1 MRCIPKPHCRRALC
15 DGVIINGEATLG
27 LMAVEYPRVDA
38 EDAPLS
44 SGRSSKSW
52 VMEMEKTICEMN
64 IDPAVEMARWKRHSI
79 YRVPERIKNLHNSKS
94 YQPELVSL
102 GPFHHGDPELVPME
116 EHKRRAVVHLVK
128 RSGKPLREFVAAVA
142 EVAQQLQDAYKDLG
156 EEWRGPPEENS
167 ERFVELMVTDGC
179 FLVEAMRMDA
189 LRGKVH
195 KDYAPND
202 PVFSKYGYL
211 YLWNYIQSDMVVVEN
226 QLPLLLLQRLL
237 LVLDHDRYQ
246 GSAGWCWILYVHGA
260 GTW

>member
-1 MRCIPKPHCRRALC
+1 M
-15 DGVIINGEATLG
+15 GEATTLSPNK
-27 LMAVEYPRVDA
+27 VEYPRVEAVDA
-38 EDAPLS
+38 ALALTLS
-44 SGRSSKSW
+44 PGGGGGRSW
-52 VMEMEKTICEMN
+52 VVEMEKTIGDMN
-64 IDPAVEMARWKRHSI
+64 IDPAVEMARWKRHSV
-79 YRVPERIKNLHNSKS
+79 YRVPERIKNLHNSKA

-102 GPFHHGDPELVPME
+102 GPFHHGDPELLPME

-142 EVAQQLQDAYKDLG
+142 EVATQLLDAYKDLG
-156 EEWRGPPEENS
+156 DEWRGVDNR

-195 KDYAPND
+195 EDYAPND

-211 YLWNYIQSDMVVVEN
+211 YLWNYIQSDMVVMEN

-237 LVLDHDRYQ
+237 VVMDHDRYQ
-246 GSAGWCWILYVHGA
+246 LVSLTGLVLASV
-260 GTW
+260 

>member
-1 MRCIPKPHCRRALC
+1 M
-15 DGVIINGEATLG
+15 VEATLSVRV
-27 LMAVEYPRVDA
+27 VEYPRVDA
-38 EDAPLS
+38 EAPLIPGS
-44 SGRSSKSW
+44 TCSW
-52 VMEMEKTICEMN
+52 VVEMEKTIRDMN

-102 GPFHHGDPELVPME
+102 GPFHHGDPELLPME

-128 RSGKPLREFVAAVA
+128 RSGKPLRQFVAAVA
-142 EVAQQLQDAYKDLG
+142 EVTQQLQDAYKDLG
-156 EEWRGPPEENS
+156 GEWRGPENS

-195 KDYAPND
+195 EDYAPND

-246 GSAGWCWILYVHGA
+246 VLPLLLCFFSPRSSFSFLRS
-260 GTW
+260 

>member
-1 MRCIPKPHCRRALC
+1 M
-15 DGVIINGEATLG
+15 GEATLSLG
-27 LMAVEYPRVDA
+27 LNKVEYPRVEAADA
-38 EDAPLS
+38 ALAFTLS
-44 SGRSSKSW
+44 TGGGGGGSW
-52 VMEMEKTICEMN
+52 VVEMEKTIGDMN
-64 IDPAVEMARWKRHSI
+64 VDPAVEMARWKRHSV
-79 YRVPERIKNLHNSKS
+79 YRVPERIKNLHNSKA

-102 GPFHHGDPELVPME
+102 GPFHHGDPELLPME

-142 EVAQQLQDAYKDLG
+142 EVATQLLDAYKDLG
-156 EEWRGPPEENS
+156 DEWRGADNR

-195 KDYAPND
+195 EDYAPND

-237 LVLDHDRYQ
+237 VVMDHDRYQ
-246 GSAGWCWILYVHGA
+246 WLASLNWRRLQFNWRTRHG
-260 GTW
+260 

>member
-1 MRCIPKPHCRRALC
+1 M
-15 DGVIINGEATLG
+15 GEATTLSPNK
-27 LMAVEYPRVDA
+27 VEYPRVEAVDA
-38 EDAPLS
+38 ALALTLS
-44 SGRSSKSW
+44 PGGGGGRSW
-52 VMEMEKTICEMN
+52 VVEMEKTIGDMN
-64 IDPAVEMARWKRHSI
+64 IDPAVEMARWKRHSV
-79 YRVPERIKNLHNSKS
+79 YRVPERIKNLHNSKA

-102 GPFHHGDPELVPME
+102 GPFHHGDPELLPME

-142 EVAQQLQDAYKDLG
+142 EVATQLLDAYKDLG
-156 EEWRGPPEENS
+156 DEWRGVDNR

-195 KDYAPND
+195 EDYAPND

-211 YLWNYIQSDMVVVEN
+211 YLWNYIQSDMVVMEN

-237 LVLDHDRYQ
+237 VVMDHDRYQ
-246 GSAGWCWILYVHGA
+246 VLYC
-260 GTW
+260 TTTTPLYFIDP